1 MINELFIAKVCSV
14 HCSTGRLAL
23 GLPGCLG
30 VCHHAQNTT
39 LWCFRPYKPYIF
51 WKLKVKG
58 YLNWYSQVSHTQIHK
73 HKYTKTQRHVYSI
86 WQSARK
92 TQHVLYFW
100 KEACSR
106 ISKITFPCV
115 KLTNT
120 KIQIHK
126 YTNTAYDKLPERP
139 SMCYIFENRIVQ
151 GYQKSYSHVL
161 SSPASHLASNENKY
175 MPIWFV
181 WIWYFW

>member
-1 MINELFIAKVCSV
+1 MYRSQSLHKTFNYQMLEYKISKLNCKSLLCSLFYEQTCSRF
-14 HCSTGRLAL
+14 TRLSSSF
-23 GLPGCLG
+23 
-30 VCHHAQNTT
+30 VRRHHAQNTT

-51 WKLKVKG
+51 WKLKIKG

-139 SMCYIFENRIVQ
+139 SMCYIF
-151 GYQKSYSHVL
+151 
-161 SSPASHLASNENKY
+161 
-175 MPIWFV
+175 
-181 WIWYFW
+181 